1 MGGRLNFRWVS
12 FSVRKFIWKT
22 YFTPRRVFTLQSW
35 QILRASD
42 RIPHAFNTRANVV
55 AVLRAV
61 YEPNLRF
68 ICFVIY
74 YRWPAL
80 FSLLLFESIRVW
92 LASSSRMK
100 NTIKKKREGMA
111 FKKLGRINPRINP
124 PSAYFNTRFCFYY
137 ILLGR
142 NWKSRI
148 YIFLFF
154 PYISSI
160 YIYIIRSRFMNF
172 HSIRRGERKKKRE
185 SMRIEQ
191 NSG

>member
-35 QILRASD
+35 QILAGILRASD
-42 RIPHAFNTRANVV
+42 RVPHAFNTRANVV

-80 FSLLLFESIRVW
+80 FSLLLFESIRVIVENE
-92 LASSSRMK
+92 K
-100 NTIKKKREGMA
+100 HDKKKGKEWRLKNLAESIPE
-111 FKKLGRINPRINP
+111 LIPRPLIL
-124 PSAYFNTRFCFYY
+124 TRGFVFIIFCSVGIGKAENISF
-137 ILLGR
+137 
-142 NWKSRI
+142 
-148 YIFLFF
+148 FFF

-160 YIYIIRSRFMNF
+160 YIYCT
-172 HSIRRGERKKKRE
+172 
-185 SMRIEQ
+185 
-191 NSG
+191 

>member
-61 YEPNLRF
+61 YEPDLRF

-80 FSLLLFESIRVW
+80 FSLLLFESIRVIVENE
-92 LASSSRMK
+92 K
-100 NTIKKKREGMA
+100 HDKKKGKEWRLKNLAESIPE
-111 FKKLGRINPRINP
+111 LIPRPLIL
-124 PSAYFNTRFCFYY
+124 TRGFVFIIFCSVGIGKAEY
-137 ILLGR
+137 I
-142 NWKSRI
+142 S
-148 YIFLFF
+148 FFFF
-154 PYISSI
+154 PTFHQ
-160 YIYIIRSRFMNF
+160 YIYIVRSRFMNF

>member
-61 YEPNLRF
+61 YEPDLRF

-80 FSLLLFESIRVW
+80 FSLLLFESIRVIVENE
-92 LASSSRMK
+92 K
-100 NTIKKKREGMA
+100 HDKKKREGMA

-142 NWKSRI
+142 NWKSWK

-154 PYISSI
+154 SLHFINI
-160 YIYIIRSRFMNF
+160 YIYYT
-172 HSIRRGERKKKRE
+172 
-185 SMRIEQ
+185 
-191 NSG
+191 